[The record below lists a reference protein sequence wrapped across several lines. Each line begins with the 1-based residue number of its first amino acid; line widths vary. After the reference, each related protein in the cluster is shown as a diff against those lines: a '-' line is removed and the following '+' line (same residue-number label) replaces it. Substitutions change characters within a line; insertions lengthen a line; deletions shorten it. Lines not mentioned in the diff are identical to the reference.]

1 MAIYGYARASTL
13 EQNVTI
19 QEDALRRA
27 GCEVIRSEKVSGSS
41 RAGRSELAL
50 LLQFLRRGDTLMVTR
65 VDRLA
70 RSIKDLQDIVHE
82 LRAAGVTLR
91 ATEQPIDTSSA
102 AGRRSSTCSA
112 CLPNSRPICVENGKW
127 KGSLKRRPRVST
139 PGASRRLILRRF
151 GVFGPKKNLGQPRLP
166 NGSALVGP
174 RYTGCLPATT
184 RADAGKF
191 PHARARAALRAVSGR
206 GFRRTIGPIF
216 SSR

>member
-1 MAIYGYARASTL
+1 MAIYGYAPASTL

-50 LLQFLRRGDTLMVTR
+50 LLQFLRHGDTLMVTR

-70 RSIKDLQDIVHE
+70 RSIKDFQDMVHE

-102 AGRRSSTCSA
+102 AGKASLDMLGY
-112 CLPNSRPICVENGKW
+112 LPNSRPICVENGKW
-127 KGSLKRRPRVST
+127 KGSLKTLAMCPRAWSASSAANSARQSMVPLTRTGKASGDGGIRRKFVSGMAT
-139 PGASRRLILRRF
+139 AIFPTNS
-151 GVFGPKKNLGQPRLP
+151 P
-166 NGSALVGP
+166 NG
-174 RYTGCLPATT
+174 GCSGGFMPCAGQARIV
-184 RADAGKF
+184 RA
-191 PHARARAALRAVSGR
+191 HCSIR
-206 GFRRTIGPIF
+206 
-216 SSR
+216 